1 MIFRFVPR
9 LSSVKAKLF
18 TGFLAM
24 SVLIAGVGGYA
35 LLSVSDAGRVVEDTF
50 DRPLMAVNFARSA
63 SQAFASLEILR
74 LKPSDDADGFTDL
87 AERFRDDLAVA
98 RERSIEPRAQN
109 FFDAVEADY
118 AQWEA
123 VPPDSETTA
132 SGENQ
137 WDVAD
142 RIEETLDIIVELQ
155 TNESFRNREA
165 ALTTMSRIRQYSLY
179 AVGIALALT
188 LVLSAWLTLTI
199 VRPLKA
205 AASAAAQISGGRLD
219 VTIPESGDDETGQLL
234 RTMSEMQDR
243 IRLRMQEQQDMRTL
257 AQNRL
262 SETLENSADAVLL
275 TDARDRI
282 TVANPRVSEL
292 FAGVL
297 GGADQPMGQLTG
309 RACAELFG
317 LDGVP
322 DGITAREGSEFSL
335 PGGCWLRVSASKTRE
350 GGRLLI
356 WSDVTDA
363 RRKSETLKQ
372 ARDEAE
378 AASRAKTLFLA
389 AMSHEL
395 NTPLNA
401 VVGLADVLKTELAR
415 PGLDPSFADMVGLI
429 GQSGEHISRIVS
441 DVLEIADGDSA
452 PVALDRLDPAD
463 LGACVQA
470 AVDAA
475 TPHAKSNGV
484 RIGWDRPQAG
494 IGVLFD
500 PQELTQS
507 VGKLLDNA
515 VKFNRPGGAVKLR
528 LLPADPATGAPARLD
543 VADTGIGIPAD
554 QLERIRE
561 PFVQVDQGYSRAVD
575 GTGLGLCIVDRS
587 ATRHGARLHIHSVPD
602 RGSVFSL
609 LFAPTPNSVSGSV
622 SASDPATDTPSERLD
637 TAA

>member
-1 MIFRFVPR
+1 
-9 LSSVKAKLF
+9 
-18 TGFLAM
+18 
-24 SVLIAGVGGYA
+24 
-35 LLSVSDAGRVVEDTF
+35 
-50 DRPLMAVNFARSA
+50 
-63 SQAFASLEILR
+63 
-74 LKPSDDADGFTDL
+74 
-87 AERFRDDLAVA
+87 
-98 RERSIEPRAQN
+98 
-109 FFDAVEADY
+109 
-118 AQWEA
+118 
-123 VPPDSETTA
+123 
-132 SGENQ
+132 
-137 WDVAD
+137 
-142 RIEETLDIIVELQ
+142 
-155 TNESFRNREA
+155 
-165 ALTTMSRIRQYSLY
+165 
-179 AVGIALALT
+179 
-188 LVLSAWLTLTI
+188 
-199 VRPLKA
+199 
-205 AASAAAQISGGRLD
+205 
-219 VTIPESGDDETGQLL
+219 
-234 RTMSEMQDR
+234 
-243 IRLRMQEQQDMRTL
+243 
-257 AQNRL
+257 
-262 SETLENSADAVLL
+262 
-275 TDARDRI
+275 
-282 TVANPRVSEL
+282 
-292 FAGVL
+292 
-297 GGADQPMGQLTG
+297 
-309 RACAELFG
+309 
-317 LDGVP
+317 
-322 DGITAREGSEFSL
+322 
-335 PGGCWLRVSASKTRE
+335 
-350 GGRLLI
+350 
-356 WSDVTDA
+356 
-363 RRKSETLKQ
+363 
-372 ARDEAE
+372 
-378 AASRAKTLFLA
+378 
-389 AMSHEL
+389 MSHEL